1 MDRRGPALSPD
12 LDFVSGRRKL
22 RAAPR
27 ARRLRRLVQCPAERP
42 APRIGHGAESSRVRL
57 RLDRIPLRHNLR
69 AGLRL
74 RPDGDDSL
82 HQLLVLPGNA
92 NLRLPDH
99 AVLDQGHD
107 RRIAQQGSGRH
118 RRRLGRNRRHGAA
131 PVTLAI
137 LGLAFIV
144 LVIVGL
150 PISFAVGVASV
161 IATFLLSGVDNAT
174 IVQRMLT
181 AINTFPLL
189 AVIFFVFAG
198 VLMARGGIARRLVMM
213 AEVLVGW
220 LPGSLAQIVCVASMF
235 FGGVTGSAVAE
246 VSSIGSMMIPAM
258 EKDGYSR
265 RFATAIVLMAATMGP
280 IIPPSIGMIVFAH
293 VAGNVSIA
301 ALFLAGVIPGVLI
314 GMSLMAASFVHGKL
328 YHRKELPVI
337 PMRDKIIRVI
347 DGMAGVF
354 TMVIILGGIISGIF
368 TATEAG
374 AAAAV
379 YALILTVF
387 VYKEIKISEL
397 PEIMWECCLTNAVVM
412 LLIATCSVFSW
423 ILTYEN
429 LPTLLAENFFN
440 LIQSKWAFLLLLNV
454 FLLIVGMFIDMTPAL
469 IMLVPMLIPLAIK
482 FDINMVHLGLIM
494 VINLSFGLTTPPV
507 GTALFVALKVGKI
520 SMDKLLPPLLPLLAC
535 MSVVLLLVTYVPSIY
550 DWLPRMLGLMK

>member
-1 MDRRGPALSPD
+1 
-12 LDFVSGRRKL
+12 
-22 RAAPR
+22 
-27 ARRLRRLVQCPAERP
+27 
-42 APRIGHGAESSRVRL
+42 
-57 RLDRIPLRHNLR
+57 
-69 AGLRL
+69 
-74 RPDGDDSL
+74 
-82 HQLLVLPGNA
+82 
-92 NLRLPDH
+92 
-99 AVLDQGHD
+99 
-107 RRIAQQGSGRH
+107 
-118 RRRLGRNRRHGAA
+118 
-131 PVTLAI
+131 
-137 LGLAFIV
+137 
-144 LVIVGL
+144 
-150 PISFAVGVASV
+150 
-161 IATFLLSGVDNAT
+161 
-174 IVQRMLT
+174 MLT
-181 AINTFPLL
+181 AVNTFPLL

-220 LPGSLAQIVCVASMF
+220 LPGSLAQIVVVASMF

-258 EKDGYSR
+258 EKDGYTR

-301 ALFLAGVIPGVLI
+301 ALFIAGIIPGVLI
-314 GMSLMAASFVHGKL
+314 GVSLMAASFIHGKL
-328 YHRKELPVI
+328 YHQKVMPVI
-337 PMRDKIIRVI
+337 PTREKIIRVI
-347 DGMAGVF
+347 DGVAGIF
-354 TMVIILGGIISGIF
+354 TMVIILGGIISGVF

-374 AAAAV
+374 AAAAL

-397 PEIMWECCLTNAVVM
+397 PEILWECCLTNAVVM

-440 LIQSKWAFLLLLNV
+440 LIQSKWAFLLILNG
-454 FLLIVGMFIDMTPAL
+454 FLLVVGMFIDMTPAL
-469 IMLVPMLIPLAIK
+469 IMLVPMLIPLAVK

-494 VINLSFGLTTPPV
+494 VINLAFGLTTPPV

-535 MSVVLLLVTYVPSIY
+535 MSVVLILVTYLPEIY
-550 DWLPRMLGLMK
+550 EWLPRMLGLMK

>member
-1 MDRRGPALSPD
+1 MT
-12 LDFVSGRRKL
+12 
-22 RAAPR
+22 
-27 ARRLRRLVQCPAERP
+27 LV
-42 APRIGHGAESSRVRL
+42 
-57 RLDRIPLRHNLR
+57 
-69 AGLRL
+69 
-74 RPDGDDSL
+74 
-82 HQLLVLPGNA
+82 
-92 NLRLPDH
+92 
-99 AVLDQGHD
+99 
-107 RRIAQQGSGRH
+107 
-118 RRRLGRNRRHGAA
+118 
-131 PVTLAI
+131 I
-137 LGLAFIV
+137 LGLAFLV
-144 LVIVGL
+144 LVVVGL

-161 IATFLLSGVDNAT
+161 VATFLLSGVDNAT

-198 VLMARGGIARRLVMM
+198 VLMAKGGIARRLVLM

-246 VSSIGSMMIPAM
+246 VSSIGAMMIPAM

-301 ALFLAGVIPGVLI
+301 ALFMAGVIPGILI
-314 GMSLMAASFVHGKL
+314 GASLMVASFVHGKL
-328 YHRKELPVI
+328 YHQKQLPVI
-337 PMRDKIIRVI
+337 PTREKIKRVI
-347 DGMAGVF
+347 DGAAGVF
-354 TMVIILGGIISGIF
+354 TMVIILGGIISGVF

-374 AAAAV
+374 AAASV

-429 LPTLLAENFFN
+429 LPTLLADNFFN
-440 LIQSKWAFLLLLNV
+440 LLQSKWAFLLVLNV
-454 FLLIVGMFIDMTPAL
+454 FLLVVGMFIDMTPAL
-469 IMLVPMLIPLAIK
+469 IMLVPMLMPLAAK
-482 FDINMVHLGLIM
+482 FGIDLVHLGLIM

-535 MSVVLLLVTYVPSIY
+535 MLVVLFFVTYVPESY
-550 DWLPRMLGLMK
+550 AWLPRGFGLMK

>member
-1 MDRRGPALSPD
+1 M
-12 LDFVSGRRKL
+12 
-22 RAAPR
+22 
-27 ARRLRRLVQCPAERP
+27 
-42 APRIGHGAESSRVRL
+42 
-57 RLDRIPLRHNLR
+57 
-69 AGLRL
+69 
-74 RPDGDDSL
+74 
-82 HQLLVLPGNA
+82 
-92 NLRLPDH
+92 
-99 AVLDQGHD
+99 
-107 RRIAQQGSGRH
+107 
-118 RRRLGRNRRHGAA
+118 
-131 PVTLAI
+131 TLAI
-137 LGLAFIV
+137 LGATFLLLA
-144 LVIVGL
+144 LVGL
-150 PISFAVGVASV
+150 PISFAVGVATV
-161 IATFLLSGVDNAT
+161 VGTFLLSGVDNAT

-181 AINTFPLL
+181 AVNTFPLL

-220 LPGSLAQIVCVASMF
+220 LPGSLAQIVVVASMF

-258 EKDGYSR
+258 EKDGYTR

-301 ALFLAGVIPGVLI
+301 ALFIAGIIPGVLI
-314 GMSLMAASFVHGKL
+314 GVSLMAASFVHGKL
-328 YHRKELPVI
+328 YHKKVMPII
-337 PMRDKIIRVI
+337 PRREKIIRVI
-347 DGMAGVF
+347 DGMAGIF

-374 AAAAV
+374 AAAAL

-397 PEIMWECCLTNAVVM
+397 PEILWECCLTNAVVM

-429 LPTLLAENFFN
+429 LPQMLADNFFN
-440 LIQSKWAFLLLLNV
+440 LIQSKWAFLLILNG
-454 FLLIVGMFIDMTPAL
+454 FLMVVGMFIDMTPAL
-469 IMLVPMLIPLAIK
+469 IMLVPMLIPVAVK

-494 VINLSFGLTTPPV
+494 VINLAFGLTTPPV

-535 MSVVLLLVTYVPSIY
+535 MSVVLMLVTYLPGIY
-550 DWLPRMLGLMK
+550 EWLPRSFGLMK

>member
-1 MDRRGPALSPD
+1 MT
-12 LDFVSGRRKL
+12 
-22 RAAPR
+22 
-27 ARRLRRLVQCPAERP
+27 LV
-42 APRIGHGAESSRVRL
+42 
-57 RLDRIPLRHNLR
+57 
-69 AGLRL
+69 
-74 RPDGDDSL
+74 
-82 HQLLVLPGNA
+82 
-92 NLRLPDH
+92 
-99 AVLDQGHD
+99 
-107 RRIAQQGSGRH
+107 
-118 RRRLGRNRRHGAA
+118 
-131 PVTLAI
+131 I
-137 LGLAFIV
+137 LGLSFLV
-144 LVIVGL
+144 LTLIGL
-150 PISFAVGVASV
+150 PIAFAVGVSSV

-220 LPGSLAQIVCVASMF
+220 LPGALAQIVCVASMF

-246 VSSIGSMMIPAM
+246 VSSIGAMMIPAM

-301 ALFLAGVIPGVLI
+301 ALFLAGVIPGILI
-314 GMSLMAASFVHGKL
+314 GVSLMAASFVHGKL
-328 YHRKELPVI
+328 YHQKQLPVI
-337 PMRDKIIRVI
+337 PTREKIIRVI
-347 DGMAGVF
+347 DGFAGIF
-354 TMVIILGGIISGIF
+354 TMVIILGGIISGVF

-374 AAAAV
+374 AAASV

-397 PEIMWECCLTNAVVM
+397 PEILWECCLTNAVVM
-412 LLIATCSVFSW
+412 LLIATCSVYSW

-440 LIQSKWAFLLLLNV
+440 LIQSKWAFLLILNG
-454 FLLIVGMFIDMTPAL
+454 FLLVVGMFIDMTPAL
-469 IMLVPMLIPLAIK
+469 IMLVPMLIPLAMK
-482 FDINMVHLGLIM
+482 FEIGMVHLGLIM
-494 VINLSFGLTTPPV
+494 VINLAFGLTTPPV

-535 MSVVLLLVTYVPSIY
+535 MFVVLLLVTYVPEVY
-550 DWLPRMLGLMK
+550 EWLPRAFGLLK

>member
-1 MDRRGPALSPD
+1 M
-12 LDFVSGRRKL
+12 
-22 RAAPR
+22 
-27 ARRLRRLVQCPAERP
+27 
-42 APRIGHGAESSRVRL
+42 
-57 RLDRIPLRHNLR
+57 
-69 AGLRL
+69 
-74 RPDGDDSL
+74 
-82 HQLLVLPGNA
+82 
-92 NLRLPDH
+92 
-99 AVLDQGHD
+99 
-107 RRIAQQGSGRH
+107 
-118 RRRLGRNRRHGAA
+118 
-131 PVTLAI
+131 TLAI
-137 LGLAFIV
+137 LGLSFLI
-144 LVIVGL
+144 LVVIGL

-161 IATFLLSGVDNAT
+161 VATFLLSGVDNAT

-198 VLMARGGIARRLVMM
+198 VLMAKGGIARRLVLM

-246 VSSIGSMMIPAM
+246 VSSIGAMMIPAM

-301 ALFLAGVIPGVLI
+301 ALFLAGVVPGVLI
-314 GMSLMAASFVHGKL
+314 GVSLMAASFVHGKL
-328 YHRKELPVI
+328 YHQKQLPVI
-337 PMRDKIIRVI
+337 PTREKIKRVI

-354 TMVIILGGIISGIF
+354 TMVIILGGIISGVF

-374 AAAAV
+374 AAASV
-379 YALILTVF
+379 YALVLTVF
-387 VYKEIKISEL
+387 VYKEIRISEL

-429 LPTLLAENFFN
+429 LPTLLADNFFN
-440 LIQSKWAFLLLLNV
+440 LIQSKWTFLLLLNL
-454 FLLIVGMFIDMTPAL
+454 FLLVVGMFIDMTPAL
-469 IMLVPMLIPLAIK
+469 IMLVPMLMPLAAK
-482 FDINMVHLGLIM
+482 FGIDLIHLGLIM

-535 MSVVLLLVTYVPSIY
+535 MLVVLFFVTYVPESY
-550 DWLPRMLGLMK
+550 AWLPRSFGLMK

>member
-1 MDRRGPALSPD
+1 
-12 LDFVSGRRKL
+12 
-22 RAAPR
+22 
-27 ARRLRRLVQCPAERP
+27 
-42 APRIGHGAESSRVRL
+42 
-57 RLDRIPLRHNLR
+57 
-69 AGLRL
+69 
-74 RPDGDDSL
+74 
-82 HQLLVLPGNA
+82 
-92 NLRLPDH
+92 
-99 AVLDQGHD
+99 
-107 RRIAQQGSGRH
+107 
-118 RRRLGRNRRHGAA
+118 
-131 PVTLAI
+131 VTLVI
-137 LGLAFIV
+137 LGLAFLV
-144 LVIVGL
+144 LVVVGL

-161 IATFLLSGVDNAT
+161 VATFLLPGVDNAT

-198 VLMARGGIARRLVMM
+198 VLMAKGGIARRLVLM

-246 VSSIGSMMIPAM
+246 VSSIGAMMIPAM

-301 ALFLAGVIPGVLI
+301 ALFMAGVIPGILI
-314 GMSLMAASFVHGKL
+314 GISLMAASFVHGKL
-328 YHRKELPVI
+328 YHQKQLPVI
-337 PMRDKIIRVI
+337 PPREKIKRVI
-347 DGMAGVF
+347 DGAAGVF
-354 TMVIILGGIISGIF
+354 TMVIILGGIISGVF

-374 AAAAV
+374 AAASV

-429 LPTLLAENFFN
+429 LPTLLADNFFN
-440 LIQSKWAFLLLLNV
+440 LIQSKWAFLLLLNL
-454 FLLIVGMFIDMTPAL
+454 FLLVVGMFIDMTPAL
-469 IMLVPMLIPLAIK
+469 IMLVPMLMPLAAK
-482 FDINMVHLGLIM
+482 FGIDLIHLGLIM

-535 MSVVLLLVTYVPSIY
+535 MLVVLFFVTYVPESY
-550 DWLPRMLGLMK
+550 AWLPRSFGLMK